1 MKAFLGYTGKAL
13 LRLTQIVHD
22 AGDHLGGEAALM
34 GGVAQLGELLGEI
47 TIEIDPTLQLLPGCV
62 WS

>member
-13 LRLTQIVHD
+13 LRLPQIVVD
-22 AGDHLGGEAALM
+22 AGDHLWGEAALM
-34 GGVAQLGELLGEI
+34 GGVAQLGELLCEI
-47 TIEIDPTLQLLPGCV
+47 TIEIDPTRQLLPGCV